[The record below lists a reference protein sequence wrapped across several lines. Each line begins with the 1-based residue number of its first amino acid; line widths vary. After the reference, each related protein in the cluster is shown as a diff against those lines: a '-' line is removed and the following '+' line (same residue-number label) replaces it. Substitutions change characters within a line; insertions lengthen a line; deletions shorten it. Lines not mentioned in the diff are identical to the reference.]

1 MKGEYMFKYFTLLIV
16 IYLGVTVPGALLLAQ
31 EDLTADEIIR
41 TMTETLNPDQSEG
54 KMKMTIMTTS
64 GEDRTFQY
72 KTYSKNGGERS
83 LMKYL
88 EPSRVKGQTILM
100 LNDGDDIWTYF
111 PKKNHVRKLAT
122 HAKKQ
127 KLEGSDFSYEDM
139 GGSNTFI
146 EEYESVRLDDEKKEG
161 YTCYKLELIRK
172 PHSDAGYSRLV
183 IWVDQETL
191 VPIVIDYF
199 HEDDPDLREKQLIL
213 RDIQLIDGI
222 HTPMQYTMYNKLD
235 DTKTNMEILEVNY
248 DVNLPDN
255 LFTEEGMKQ

>member
-1 MKGEYMFKYFTLLIV
+1 MCNFYVIGITVFLYATTLF
-16 IYLGVTVPGALLLAQ
+16 AQ
-31 EDLTADEIIR
+31 TEMTAADIIQ

-64 GEDRTFQY
+64 GEERTFVY
-72 KTYSKNGGERS
+72 HAYSKNGGEKS
-83 LMKYL
+83 LMKYI

-100 LNDGDDIWTYF
+100 LNDGDDIWMYF
-111 PKKNHVRKLAT
+111 PKRNHIRKLAS

-127 KLEGSDFSYEDM
+127 KVEGSDFSYEDM

-146 EEYESVRLDDEKKEG
+146 EEYTSVRLEDEKKEG
-161 YTCYKLELIRK
+161 YNCYKLELNRK
-172 PHSDAGYSRLV
+172 PESDAGYSRLV
-183 IWVDQETL
+183 LWVDKETL

-199 HEDDPDLREKQLIL
+199 HEDDPDMREKQLIL

-235 DTKTNMEILEVNY
+235 DTKTHMEIIEVDY
-248 DVNLPDN
+248 QVDLPDN